1 MRFATVMLAIS
12 ALAGCE
18 PVSAVRGVEDEA
30 AAQGTWVGGQML
42 ESGLEREFCAEWLGV
57 DETESNGNLA
67 LTIGDDGYARG
78 FASCAYEI
86 DDDAVGN
93 VRLRA
98 EGDFENPDS
107 EEGRLDLELTAID
120 ADGVPLEDTEPG
132 ELSAYCTVIADEMTC
147 DLGGELTWTFA
158 RL

>member
-18 PVSAVRGVEDEA
+18 PVSGTGGVENDA
-30 AAQGTWVGGQML
+30 VAQGTWVGGQML
-42 ESGLEREFCAEWLGV
+42 ESGLEREFCSEWLGV

-67 LTIGDDGYARG
+67 LTIGDAGYASG
-78 FASCAYEI
+78 FASCAYEME
-86 DDDAVGN
+86 DDAVGN
-93 VRLRA
+93 VTLKA
-98 EGDFENPDS
+98 VGDFENPAS
-107 EEGRLDLELTAID
+107 EEGLLDLELTAID
-120 ADGVPLEDTEPG
+120 ADGVPLEDPEPG